1 VILHNNARGGDG
13 DWYQSSSHNGNGQ
26 GPELARLVARQA
38 GRAPGTPGS
47 WSRFL
52 VAHARWI
59 LAVTLAVVAVATAFV
74 ITRTPMYRSE
84 ADVVVEPAVASA
96 AGSGQQ
102 PDMNTEAGIATSGVV
117 LGIASQA
124 TGVPVAAL
132 SNGLSVKAR
141 GASYVLQILYSS
153 SDPYVAQHRAQA
165 IAQAYTSFRSPHQ
178 ASKRATPSTA
188 PTAALITPAT
198 LPTKP
203 YSPNYPLDIG
213 VALIAGL
220 ALAVATAAGRDYLDD
235 RLRGPLDL
243 ERQAD
248 ADVLALIP
256 AFRPRGRA
264 PGYRLAM
271 TLSPQSI
278 VAEAYRGL
286 RTRVLLVAAA
296 RHSRTLLVT
305 SPAWEDRGTVA
316 ANLAAAF
323 AQAGHSTVLVCAD
336 MRWGSAHLVVGT
348 LDDGHGLTEL
358 LERRTDLASALQA
371 TRVPRL
377 QLLPPGAMPPDPA
390 ALLQQPALRA
400 VLNEIRNHADVT
412 VIEAPPLLASPDA
425 RSLADTAEMT
435 LLIADARTSTRVQ
448 VRAAARD
455 LQQDRLRLAG
465 CVLVNAG
472 RRRRL
477 RGGRLDTTY
486 DYAESDLSL
495 HEAAG
500 DGSQAA
506 DPGDAVAE
514 GATDITE
521 EFQWRNDS

>member
-1 VILHNNARGGDG
+1 V
-13 DWYQSSSHNGNGQ
+13 
-26 GPELARLVARQA
+26 
-38 GRAPGTPGS
+38 
-47 WSRFL
+47 
-52 VAHARWI
+52 
-59 LAVTLAVVAVATAFV
+59 VVAAGTAYA
-74 ITRTPMYRSE
+74 ITRTPLYRSE
-84 ADVVVEPAVASA
+84 ADVVVEPAPASA
-96 AGSGQQ
+96 VGGGQQ
-102 PDMNTEAGIATSGVV
+102 PDMNTEAGIATSGIV
-117 LGIASQA
+117 LGIASQD
-124 TGVPVAAL
+124 TGVSVAAL
-132 SNGLSVKAR
+132 GKGLSVKAR

-153 SDPYVAQHRAQA
+153 SDPNVAQHRTQA
-165 IAQAYTSFRSPHQ
+165 IAQAYTSFRSPHPG
-178 ASKRATPSTA
+178 SKPATPSTA
-188 PTAALITPAT
+188 PTAALITPAM
-198 LPTKP
+198 LPTSP
-203 YSPNYPLDIG
+203 YSPKYPLDIG

-220 ALAVATAAGRDYLDD
+220 ALAVATAWGRDYLDD

-256 AFRPRGRA
+256 AFRPRGRE

-271 TLSPQSI
+271 ALSPRSI

-296 RHSRTLLVT
+296 RNSRTLLVT

-316 ANLAAAF
+316 ANLAAAL
-323 AQAGHSTVLVCAD
+323 AQAGHSTVLVCTD

-348 LDDGHGLTEL
+348 WDDGHGLTEL

-377 QLLPPGAMPPDPA
+377 QLLPPGAVPPDPA

-400 VLNEIRNHADVT
+400 VLNKIRDQADVT

-425 RSLADTAEMT
+425 RSLADTADMT
-435 LLIADARTSTRVQ
+435 LLVADARASTRAQ

-455 LQQDRLRLAG
+455 LQQDRIRLAG

-477 RGGRLDTTY
+477 RGGRLNTAY
-486 DYAESDLSL
+486 DYAENDLSR
-495 HEAAG
+495 HAEAS
-500 DGSQAA
+500 DGSPPPGPDAA
-506 DPGDAVAE
+506 LAE
-514 GATDITE
+514 GGTDITE

>member
-1 VILHNNARGGDG
+1 MIQDNSARNGHGG
-13 DWYQSSSHNGNGQ
+13 WHQSASHNGNGHA
-26 GPELARLVARQA
+26 PELTRLVARQVSR
-38 GRAPGTPGS
+38 GSGTPGS

-59 LAVTLAVVAVATAFV
+59 LAVTLVVVAVGTAYAV
-74 ITRTPMYRSE
+74 TRTPLYRSE
-84 ADVVVEPAVASA
+84 ADVVVEPSAASA
-96 AGSGQQ
+96 AGGGQQ

-132 SNGLSVKAR
+132 GSGLSVKAR

-165 IAQAYTSFRSPHQ
+165 IAQAYTSYRSPHPS
-178 ASKRATPSTA
+178 SKKGTLSTT
-188 PTAALITPAT
+188 PTAAMITPAT
-198 LPTKP
+198 LPVKP
-203 YSPNYPLDIG
+203 YTPKYPLDIG

-220 ALAVATAAGRDYLDD
+220 ALAVATALGRDYMDD

-296 RHSRTLLVT
+296 GHSRTFLVT

-316 ANLAAAF
+316 ANLAAAL

-336 MRWGSAHLVVGT
+336 LRWGSAHRVVGT
-348 LDDGHGLTEL
+348 WDDGYGLTGL

-371 TRVPRL
+371 TTVPGL
-377 QLLPPGAMPPDPA
+377 QLLPPGVVPPDPA
-390 ALLQQPALRA
+390 ALLQQPAVRA
-400 VLNEIRNHADVT
+400 VLNEIRSQAEVT

-425 RSLADTAEMT
+425 RTLADTAETT
-435 LLIADARTSTRVQ
+435 LLVADARASTRAQ

-455 LQQDRLRLAG
+455 LQQDRIRLAG

-477 RGGRLDTTY
+477 RGRRPNTAY
-486 DYAESDLSL
+486 DYAENDLSRD
-495 HEAAG
+495 AAAR
-500 DGSQAA
+500 DASQVPGPGAA
-506 DPGDAVAE
+506 PAE
-514 GATDITE
+514 RDTDLTE
-521 EFQWRNDS
+521 EFHRRDDS